1 VPDGARIVDLGCG
14 TGISTR
20 RLAACYPNAASLLG
34 LDLSPHFLAVGTRL
48 QQLGPASSEGDW
60 QWINARGG
68 FGDAR
73 VELRRGLAEA
83 TGLPDASVDLVNLG
97 LVIHELPPSAT
108 RQVAAEALRILKPT
122 GQLWITEM
130 DFETPAFAKLRA
142 NPVLFS
148 LIRSTEPY
156 LDVYA
161 DYQPQ
166 LAHELNRIGFRSVKL
181 AAATGRHFALV
192 ACKGGQ
198 GGVDDRRAE
207 TAKADTHLKTWESKE
222 AQ

>member
-1 VPDGARIVDLGCG
+1 M
-14 TGISTR
+14 
-20 RLAACYPNAASLLG
+20 
-34 LDLSPHFLAVGTRL
+34 
-48 QQLGPASSEGDW
+48 QQLGPANEGDW
-60 QWINARGG
+60 QWVNARES

-83 TGLPDASVDLVNLG
+83 TGLPDASVDVVNLG

-108 RQVAAEALRILKPT
+108 REIAEEAHRVLRPN

-142 NPVLFS
+142 NPLLFS

-166 LAHELNRIGFRSVKL
+166 LAADLVDLGFGSVKL

-192 ACKGGQ
+192 ATKGAE

-207 TAKADTHLKTWESKE
+207 TAKEDTHLKTWESKE
-222 AQ
+222 VKEITASEA